1 MSMRMPRNL
10 GMMLLAA
17 FLILFGVLTNS
28 FLKIEFSYARD
39 ILAILAVVAGVLLF
53 MQR

>member
-10 GMMLLAA
+10 GMTLLAA
-17 FLILFGVLTNS
+17 FLILFGVFSNS

-39 ILAILAVVAGVLLF
+39 ILAILAVIAGVLLF